1 VVEPDEKHPLELHL
15 IGRPGQKSVHLEY
28 ANGSSED
35 VNQKAVLQWVA
46 ALKYLVYNK

>member
-1 VVEPDEKHPLELHL
+1 VEPDEKHPLELHL
-15 IGRPGQKSVHLEY
+15 VGRSGQKTIHLEY

-35 VNQKAVLQWVA
+35 ANHKGVLLWVA